1 MRLELGARKIAAG
14 DRDNARATRTRA
26 GDVERSVADHDDV
39 RGADLLLAEALAQP
53 LADRYQAGSV
63 RVVGAVRTQ
72 VEVDITIE
80 ARRKAVTAMRPPL
93 ERTRVPSMSQRT
105 TVGMH

>member
-1 MRLELGARKIAAG
+1 MRARLLEPELMYRSGEPEQGFDHGFGVLEIVEQHVWLMRLELGARKIAAG

-63 RVVGAVRTQ
+63 
-72 VEVDITIE
+72 
-80 ARRKAVTAMRPPL
+80 
-93 ERTRVPSMSQRT
+93 
-105 TVGMH
+105 